1 VRDTAVIRLVHGR
14 LAWYPP
20 GAGVEPQWLDD
31 DAVSDTVRAVL
42 TQRRTAV
49 YFAAPGA
56 DTRLLTLPVAP
67 EEKKHLSQS
76 LPYSL
81 EDQVAVDVD
90 TLHFASCPLHDELYA
105 VAITARARMEEWQ
118 ALLADY
124 PGISHWVPEPL
135 LLPWRAGEWCLVIEG
150 ESAVIRVG
158 QCAGFTVETALVN
171 ALSRSVVEESGAP
184 EAVIVYGADQ
194 SADTALLPDALRDK
208 VQWRRGNYCAA
219 LLISDAPRSGATQ
232 AGAPLTQLNLL
243 QGSFAPRLPLAL
255 WWGQWRAVAAV
266 LAAVFVLQ
274 LAAAY
279 AEYRSLAAQNAALR
293 GAVQESYRRAFPEGA
308 VVDAEK
314 QLRRQLDVLG
324 GTGQASG
331 FVGLLDRVGGA
342 IAGMP
347 GTTIASINYN
357 DKGDEM
363 RLNIV
368 AADFEG
374 VEQLRSKINEAG
386 LEATMENSNMQG
398 TRVSA
403 RLRVTERS

>member
-1 VRDTAVIRLVHGR
+1 
-14 LAWYPP
+14 
-20 GAGVEPQWLDD
+20 VEPQWLDD
-31 DAVSDTVRAVL
+31 DAVRETVRATL
-42 TQRRTAV
+42 AQRRVAV
-49 YFAAPGA
+49 CFAAPGA

-81 EDQVAVDVD
+81 EDQVAADVD
-90 TLHFASCPLHDELYA
+90 SLHFASSPLQDDLYA

-124 PGISHWVPEPL
+124 PGTAQWVPEPL
-135 LLPWRAGEWCLVIEG
+135 LLPWQAGEWCLVIEG
-150 ESAVIRVG
+150 DSAVMRVG

-171 ALSRSVVEESGAP
+171 ALSRSVLEESGAP

-194 SADTALLPDALRDK
+194 AQDVALLPDTLRDR
-208 VQWRRGNYCAA
+208 VQWRRGNFCAA
-219 LLISDAPRSGATQ
+219 LLISDAPGTS
-232 AGAPLTQLNLL
+232 LNLL
-243 QGSFAPRLPLAL
+243 QGSYAPQLPLAL
-255 WWGQWRAVAAV
+255 WWRQWRAVAAV
-266 LAAVFVLQ
+266 LAGVFVLQ
-274 LAAAY
+274 LAAVY
-279 AEYRSLAAQNAALR
+279 ADYRSLSAQNLALR
-293 GAVQESYRRAFPEGA
+293 NAVQESYRRAFPEGA

-314 QLRRQLDVLG
+314 QLRRQLDALG

-374 VEQLRSKINEAG
+374 VEKLRSKIHEAG
-386 LEATMENSNMQG
+386 LEAIMESSNMQG

>member
-1 VRDTAVIRLVHGR
+1 MRNTAVVRLIHGR

-31 DAVSDTVRAVL
+31 DGARDTLRATL
-42 TQRRTAV
+42 AQRRIAV
-49 YFAAPGA
+49 CFAAPGA

-81 EDQVAVDVD
+81 EEQVAVDVD
-90 TLHFASCPLHDELYA
+90 TLHFASSPLDNDLYA

-118 ALLADY
+118 ALLAEY
-124 PGISHWVPEPL
+124 PGISSWVPEPL
-135 LLPWRAGEWCLVIEG
+135 LLPWQDGEWCFVLEG
-150 ESAVIRVG
+150 DGAIVRVG
-158 QCAGFTVETALVN
+158 QCAGFTAERELIN
-171 ALSRSVVEESGAP
+171 ALSRSVVAESGEP
-184 EAVIVYGADQ
+184 DAVIVYGTDQ
-194 SADTALLPDALRDK
+194 AADTALLPEELRDK
-208 VQWRRGNYCAA
+208 VQWRRGNLCAA
-219 LLISDAPRSGATQ
+219 LLLSEDPQ
-232 AGAPLTQLNLL
+232 AGAPRTRLNLL
-243 QGSFAPRLPLAL
+243 QGSFAPRLPLAQ
-255 WWGQWRAVAAV
+255 WWRQWRAVAAV
-266 LAAVFVLQ
+266 LAAAFVLQ
-274 LAAAY
+274 LAAIY
-279 AEYRSLAAQNAALR
+279 AEYRSLSAQNLALR
-293 GAVQESYRRAFPEGA
+293 GAVEESYRRAFPQGA

-314 QLRRQLDVLG
+314 QLRRQLDTLG

-363 RLNIV
+363 RLNII

-374 VEQLRSKINEAG
+374 VEQLRAKIHEAG
-386 LEATMENSNMQG
+386 LEATMESSNMQG